1 MNLFPAPNIH
11 RLFIKFDQKF
21 PRWSTLSNISPHPFP
36 YKKVLWIIIV
46 IVHENIG
53 TKTGDL
59 EQTF

>member
-11 RLFIKFDQKF
+11 RLLNLTKNFLGEALYQ
-21 PRWSTLSNISPHPFP
+21 ISHPTPSP